1 MLEYLKEF
9 NFKDEEIQN
18 IIETNDFNVIKNLE
32 LMKKNVKAVI
42 NYFYDLGVEDV
53 FNIFK
58 MRIDLF
64 LLPLSLIEQNFTK
77 LDKDMLLYILN
88 NSVSDLINYNIWDFY
103 SLFLM

>member
-88 NSVSDLINYNIWDFY
+88 NSVSDLINYNI
-103 SLFLM
+103 